1 MDDYYYERNQFP
13 FPMPGMGGMGGMGG
27 LPFPMPFGGMSG
39 MSNPFGAPQRP
50 ALPPPRP
57 VVAQPIHIAPMQPA
71 YAAPPPPMPYSPPP
85 PMPFPGATP
94 PPWMGQWGGPC
105 GSGLLGGLFGN
116 RRILPILVD
125 QVLKGWAAFSGKP
138 ELPTGDQLNQVSNVF
153 SYLDTAAQYVK
164 RDEQIRFF
172 GGLARDI
179 L

>member
-1 MDDYYYERNQFP
+1 MDEYYYERNQFP

-27 LPFPMPFGGMSG
+27 LPFPFPMPGMGGMFGGST
-39 MSNPFGAPQRP
+39 APQRP
-50 ALPPPRP
+50 SLPPPRP
-57 VVAQPIHIAPMQPA
+57 AMISQPIAPHPV
-71 YAAPPPPMPYSPPP
+71 YAAPPPPP
-85 PMPFPGATP
+85 PMPPMPYPPPAP

-116 RRILPILVD
+116 RRVLPIIVD

-172 GGLARDI
+172 GGLARD
-179 L
+179 LL